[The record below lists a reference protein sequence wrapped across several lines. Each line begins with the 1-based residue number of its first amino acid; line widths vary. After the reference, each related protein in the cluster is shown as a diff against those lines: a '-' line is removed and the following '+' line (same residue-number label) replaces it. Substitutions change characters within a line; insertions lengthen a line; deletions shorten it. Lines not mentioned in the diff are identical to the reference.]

1 MSSSHISLDL
11 YHVFCAVARCRSV
24 TLAAEELY
32 LSQPAV
38 SRSIRQL
45 EQALDCR
52 LFLRTP
58 KGVALTSEGEAL
70 YEYASAGIAQLRL
83 GERKLRELRNLE
95 AGEIRVGASD
105 MTLRFFLLPH
115 LERFHLLYPGIKISV
130 TNGPTPETLRALEQR
145 TIDFGVV
152 SRPAVDGDGDGD
164 GSAGGGFGRD
174 ADGRF
179 TFTPVG
185 QVQDIVIAGPRFASL
200 SRRTLPLRELASLPL
215 IFLEKNTSTRRYL
228 DGFFAGA
235 GLHLQPEFELATSD
249 LIVRF
254 VQRNLGVGCVV
265 GDFAKEALENGTV
278 LRLMLD
284 VPIPPRRLCVVQSGR
299 PVSKAAGRLLELIF
313 GAGAAPLPPGSG
325 RPLI

>member
-1 MSSSHISLDL
+1 MSANHISLEL
-11 YHVFCAVARCRSV
+11 YRVFDTVARCRSV
-24 TLAAEELY
+24 TLAAGELY

-45 EQALDCR
+45 EQAMGCR

-70 YEYASAGIAQLRL
+70 YAHVSAGLAQFRL
-83 GERKLRELRNLE
+83 GEREVRERRNLE

-115 LERFHLLYPGIKISV
+115 LERFHTLYPRIKISV

-152 SRPAVDGDGDGD
+152 SQPVAQDGGPAAVPAPGTARPAGEL
-164 GSAGGGFGRD
+164 AE
-174 ADGRF
+174 RF

-185 QVQDIVIAGPRFASL
+185 RVQDILIAGPRFAEL
-200 SRRTLPLRELASLPL
+200 ARRTLPLRELETLPL

-228 DGFFAGA
+228 DGFFAAA
-235 GLHLQPEFELATSD
+235 GLHPQPEFELATSD

-265 GDFAKEALENGTV
+265 EDFAAEALQNGTA
-278 LRLMLD
+278 LRLMPD
-284 VPIPPRRLCVVQSGR
+284 APIPPRPLCVVQSGQ
-299 PVSKAAGRLLELIF
+299 PVSQAAQRLLELL
-313 GAGAAPLPPGSG
+313 LPST
-325 RPLI
+325 